1 MDIFYLR
8 EILCSLVKN
17 RYFFVKA
24 ASETD
29 LCTGMNKL
37 VGISCN
43 QELTFFI
50 FSSVDIEEVHFRFM
64 ETKTKLR
71 LSIYLYLYLYTFYT
85 LDYQQ
90 QELLVFE
97 GECQLL
103 SHGKHLLRKAVYEL
117 FGHFVSIVL
126 FLRDPEKHNTYF
138 NPGDYTV
145 SILKIYILKPF
156 TDSIYDII

>member
-1 MDIFYLR
+1 MPHD
-8 EILCSLVKN
+8 K
-17 RYFFVKA
+17 
-24 ASETD
+24 
-29 LCTGMNKL
+29 
-37 VGISCN
+37 
-43 QELTFFI
+43 
-50 FSSVDIEEVHFRFM
+50 
-64 ETKTKLR
+64 
-71 LSIYLYLYLYTFYT
+71 LYTFYT

-156 TDSIYDII
+156 TDSIYDIIWNGLNNNECQNFGIMSIAFEILLKNEDSIEINKNKFISILLSDLWVFSQNITEFIFKIVCIYI